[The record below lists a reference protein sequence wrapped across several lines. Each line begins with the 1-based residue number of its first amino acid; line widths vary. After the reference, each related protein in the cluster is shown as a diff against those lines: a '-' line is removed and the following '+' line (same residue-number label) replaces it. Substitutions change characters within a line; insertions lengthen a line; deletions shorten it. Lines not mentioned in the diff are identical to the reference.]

1 MTEINMRLEDW
12 LDDLCVRFIVNLP
25 REELES
31 VERICFQVEEAQW
44 FYEDFIRPLDPNLP
58 SLKLREFALRI
69 FQHCPLMSQWSHYH
83 HSTAFSEFLAYKT
96 RVPVRGAILLNQEM
110 DEVVLVKG
118 WKKGANWSFPRG
130 KINKEEKDLDCAV
143 REVFEETGFDIKAS
157 GLIKDEKNVKYIEIP
172 MREQNMRLYVLRGVP
187 KNTHFEPRT
196 RKEISKIE
204 WYKLSDLP
212 TLKKNKQQENVPYQN
227 NNKFYMV
234 ATFLGPLKKWIAK
247 QRKLDQARISHP
259 HMIIQEEL
267 GGAIITEDEG
277 VEDHQD
283 ITGGYPA
290 HHVPSMPTLPPVH
303 SDLPEV
309 SAPLDPT
316 IHLKRL
322 LNIGSVAPATH
333 SKQPDSDHQQQQQQH
348 ISNIDKGNALLQL
361 LRKGS
366 EAHPPEHP
374 PLAPIPVHPSRALP
388 TVHSQQTTPQPT
400 PGQAVAPPPTHLD
413 FGNQY
418 LQHPQNQ
425 TDNQQLY
432 NYLERKPAARPQD
445 GYVGQTPHQASH
457 EPAKPPF
464 TAYPPPLRQIGPQ
477 PPSHSTQHITPPYHR
492 TGDPQFVSDPQKLQS
507 NMPSVPPAH
516 ALPLP
521 KLNSHSL
528 ALLSVF
534 KGDSLKN
541 TVTIPGSIST
551 PSVEA
556 FKQEDAKAQHKSQLL
571 EMLKQPSNSYS
582 QNGGS
587 LHLPDRAELA
597 TQNSPRIQG
606 QSGMQPPGLS
616 LSSQVKAPV
625 ILQNPHRPRTPT
637 QPTVGK
643 TGATLSAPLNLPNFE
658 GIAKSPRSPR
668 SPRREKKHAPAQT
681 SMAKPNIRI
690 LPRPA
695 SNNNEGIP
703 QTVKVHSPSPAPPR
717 PNVKLS
723 EVTKPFK
730 PKILRRP
737 DKDNLDAYL
746 PTSTVTVSAFSKPE
760 PLPVSDDDVV
770 QNTQPQ
776 PQFDQRPSQSTAQKE
791 ALLSLFNK
799 DPSSQ
804 PIGEKQDITTHTKS
818 PVLVSPPFSTLISPT
833 TDPLNSP
840 KETTRGSGFEKQS
853 SVASSSNQAFL
864 LGYLEGVAMG
874 KK

>member
-143 REVFEETGFDIKAS
+143 REVYEETGFDIRAS

-187 KNTHFEPRT
+187 KDTHFEPRT

-212 TLKKNKQQENVPYQN
+212 TLKKNKQHENVPYQN

-259 HMIIQEEL
+259 HIAIQEEM

-277 VEDHQD
+277 TEDHQD
-283 ITGGYPA
+283 ITEEYPTHPA
-290 HHVPSMPTLPPVH
+290 PAMPILPPVH

-316 IHLKRL
+316 VHLKRL
-322 LNIGSVAPATH
+322 LNIGPAASTAPTRQ
-333 SKQPDSDHQQQQQQH
+333 SDSDPQLEQQHQH

-366 EAHPPEHP
+366 ETHPPENP
-374 PLAPIPVHPSRALP
+374 PIAPIPVHPSRALP
-388 TVHSQQTTPQPT
+388 TIHSQQTTPQPT
-400 PGQAVAPPPTHLD
+400 PAQVFAPPVTQL
-413 FGNQY
+413 GTRNQY
-418 LQHPQNQ
+418 PQHPQNQ
-425 TDNQQLY
+425 ISNQPPYTYSEQ
-432 NYLERKPAARPQD
+432 KPAARPRHE
-445 GYVGQTPHQASH
+445 YVGQVPHQLPH

-464 TAYPPPLRQIGPQ
+464 TAYPPPLRQIGTQ
-477 PPSHSTQHITPPYHR
+477 PPTSSTQH
-492 TGDPQFVSDPQKLQS
+492 
-507 NMPSVPPAH
+507 
-516 ALPLP
+516 
-521 KLNSHSL
+521 
-528 ALLSVF
+528 
-534 KGDSLKN
+534 
-541 TVTIPGSIST
+541 
-551 PSVEA
+551 
-556 FKQEDAKAQHKSQLL
+556 
-571 EMLKQPSNSYS
+571 
-582 QNGGS
+582 
-587 LHLPDRAELA
+587 
-597 TQNSPRIQG
+597 
-606 QSGMQPPGLS
+606 
-616 LSSQVKAPV
+616 
-625 ILQNPHRPRTPT
+625 
-637 QPTVGK
+637 
-643 TGATLSAPLNLPNFE
+643 
-658 GIAKSPRSPR
+658 GIAKSPR
-668 SPRREKKHAPAQT
+668 SPRREKKHTPSSRPSAMK
-681 SMAKPNIRI
+681 SNIKI
-690 LPRPA
+690 LPRPT
-695 SNNNEGIP
+695 SNNNEGVP
-703 QTVKVHSPSPAPPR
+703 VAVKANTLSSAPR

-723 EVTKPFK
+723 EITKPFK

-737 DKDNLDAYL
+737 DKDNLEAYL

-760 PLPVSDDDVV
+760 PPPVSDDEVV
-770 QNTQPQ
+770 QKTLPQ
-776 PQFDQRPSQSTAQKE
+776 PQFDQRPSQSAAQKE
-791 ALLSLFNK
+791 TLLSLFNK
-799 DPSSQ
+799 DLPPQSTG
-804 PIGEKQDITTHTKS
+804 IKQDMTRQAKS

-840 KETTRGSGFEKQS
+840 REATRGGGSERRSGA
-853 SVASSSNQAFL
+853 ASPSNQAFL
-864 LGYLEGVAMG
+864 IGYLEDVATG